1 MSKSGS
7 QGGRKD
13 IALLRKLKSQSLRDP
28 TFQPSSL
35 LGEGNGLLEKADKLK
50 SFLKQQKSRT
60 DTSTAKTEWILAA
73 QQMQEERE
81 ALEQDVAACLISLEH
96 LYVEQGL
103 GSELQEATAQ
113 WHTSCQ
119 ETANLKVQLR
129 GQVSSL
135 SRTCRGLKSLPS
147 AAKARAAAA
156 PAQRQLLSLKEDL
169 AQQLH
174 GLADA
179 VAAKVAEV
187 NEAWPSALAT
197 KKDLS
202 CGLPSQLP
210 ADEVGMYE
218 VLGEHDGLVT
228 EGYGSER
235 RSESGATEPPG
246 SRGST
251 LEASWL
257 VTQGD
262 QLVLP
267 ATSRASATAG
277 PPSEQD
283 KSGVGDRVELEAC
296 IALFPL
302 TDAAIK
308 DRVRAVYDVLKQQ
321 HLLKMAEWQAQM
333 MAGGELL
340 ASATDQHSQFVALR
354 ERYWREAASRGTG
367 REAVLRKLHLVM
379 PGWTFQQLLAHDDW
393 LAAHKT
399 TQRKRKDLVD
409 AWCRERA
416 QFLED
421 SKALLQEASDSAV
434 AQAQA
439 AADKLLHELER
450 ERVHEQLAEH
460 VAQAAHAAALEAAE
474 AAAAAPLLAAA
485 KEAALQA
492 AAAEAAARKLKVAE
506 YRARLELQHR
516 EAATAAAAL
525 AERAAEQAAQQAS
538 YNRERLQWR
547 QAEQACKEEKAREAK
562 EAQEREAQARE
573 ERLARLR
580 ALVAPDVAADPA
592 RLLLPTDASS
602 AVDEATPGA
611 FRPMHGYT
619 SEQMFRDPRFKVIKV
634 PGGAVLRGCKKTKR
648 KLLAHLQS
656 QAEVHSQL
664 HVHLAAASSAGTSL
678 VANLKHITVTLATW
692 DAVWEVYLDPKWARQ
707 RLRLYESPG
716 PCAGAVLQAVAP
728 RKPPQAPC
736 SSQEATQPAASEP
749 GPSTPPPAKGSKRTE
764 AEQAAEPTQPT
775 KAEQAAEL
783 SKGKA
788 A

>member
-1 MSKSGS
+1 MARQATRMWQEAEQPG
-7 QGGRKD
+7 
-13 IALLRKLKSQSLRDP
+13 LRDP

-50 SFLKQQKSRT
+50 SFLRQQKSRT

-73 QQMQEERE
+73 QQMQDERE
-81 ALEQDVAACLISLEH
+81 ALEQDVAACLTSLEH

-103 GSELQEATAQ
+103 GNELQEATAQ

-169 AQQLH
+169 AQELH

-202 CGLPSQLP
+202 CGLHSQLP
-210 ADEVGMYE
+210 ADEVDMYE
-218 VLGEHDGLVT
+218 VLGEHDGLVI

-235 RSESGATEPPG
+235 KSESGATEPPG

-283 KSGVGDRVELEAC
+283 KSVVGDRVELEAC

-302 TDAAIK
+302 ADAAIK
-308 DRVRAVYDVLKQQ
+308 DRVRAVFDVLKQQ
-321 HLLKMAEWQAQM
+321 HLLKMTEWQAQM

-340 ASATDQHSQFVALR
+340 ASATGGWPADQHSQFVALR

-421 SKALLQEASDSAV
+421 SKALLQEASDCAV

-506 YRARLELQHR
+506 Y
-516 EAATAAAAL
+516 
-525 AERAAEQAAQQAS
+525 
-538 YNRERLQWR
+538 
-547 QAEQACKEEKAREAK
+547 
-562 EAQEREAQARE
+562 
-573 ERLARLR
+573 
-580 ALVAPDVAADPA
+580 
-592 RLLLPTDASS
+592 
-602 AVDEATPGA
+602 
-611 FRPMHGYT
+611 
-619 SEQMFRDPRFKVIKV
+619 
-634 PGGAVLRGCKKTKR
+634 
-648 KLLAHLQS
+648 
-656 QAEVHSQL
+656 
-664 HVHLAAASSAGTSL
+664 
-678 VANLKHITVTLATW
+678 
-692 DAVWEVYLDPKWARQ
+692 
-707 RLRLYESPG
+707 
-716 PCAGAVLQAVAP
+716 
-728 RKPPQAPC
+728 
-736 SSQEATQPAASEP
+736 
-749 GPSTPPPAKGSKRTE
+749 
-764 AEQAAEPTQPT
+764 
-775 KAEQAAEL
+775 
-783 SKGKA
+783 
-788 A
+788 

>member
-1 MSKSGS
+1 
-7 QGGRKD
+7 
-13 IALLRKLKSQSLRDP
+13 
-28 TFQPSSL
+28 
-35 LGEGNGLLEKADKLK
+35 ADKLK

-210 ADEVGMYE
+210 ADEVDMYE

-235 RSESGATEPPG
+235 KSESGATEPPG

-340 ASATDQHSQFVALR
+340 ASATGGWPADQHSQFVALR

-399 TQRKRKDLVD
+399 TQIQLQCRGNAVLCLLRCWRLQRKRKDLVD

-421 SKALLQEASDSAV
+421 SKALLQEASDCAV

-439 AADKLLHELER
+439 AVDKCVQHTTHLTFSLLHELER

-619 SEQMFRDPRFKVIKV
+619 SEQMFRDPRFKVRPASLCPHLHSFDASRYAIATSMASV
-634 PGGAVLRGCKKTKR
+634 ALYPGTCASQVMS
-648 KLLAHLQS
+648 ALQS
-656 QAEVHSQL
+656 AGL
-664 HVHLAAASSAGTSL
+664 HNTEYGRKVIAAVSPAIPTRPD
-678 VANLKHITVTLATW
+678 NLTTAQ
-692 DAVWEVYLDPKWARQ
+692 RQ
-707 RLRLYESPG
+707 
-716 PCAGAVLQAVAP
+716 
-728 RKPPQAPC
+728 
-736 SSQEATQPAASEP
+736 
-749 GPSTPPPAKGSKRTE
+749 GS
-764 AEQAAEPTQPT
+764 
-775 KAEQAAEL
+775 
-783 SKGKA
+783 
-788 A
+788 